1 LIPHPFMVSPG
12 AVCFLLLLL
21 GFSAPAAGG
30 ALPGALDGEPLPSLA
45 PMLER
50 VNPAVV
56 NISTRSRIRHE
67 DHPLLRDPVFRWF
80 FDLPENADQ
89 EESSLGSGVVVDAA
103 EGLVLTNHHVVRL
116 AHQITVTLQDGRRA
130 KATMLGS
137 DPETD
142 VALLSIPGLGL
153 QALEMGDSDRLRV
166 GDFVI
171 AVGSP
176 FGLSHT
182 VTAGI
187 VSALGRTGLGIEG
200 YEYFI
205 QTDASI
211 NPGNS
216 GGPLVDLRGRL
227 VGINTAIL
235 APDGGNVGISF
246 AIPVNM
252 VKAVMAQLLEYGEV
266 RRGRVGVEVRE
277 HTGESAGAVPGKGAV
292 VVRVEPGSPA
302 ERAGLRADDRIVALN
317 GQALASA
324 AQLRNRVGLMPI
336 GSELRMDLLRGEQP
350 LQVRLVIGDP
360 LAGMMHGE
368 HIHGYLQGALLGEV
382 PDPDQPARGVVVR
395 VGRVE
400 PDSNAWRL
408 GLRRGDLIRGLNRRE
423 VTDVA
428 TLAALL
434 QAADRGMIL
443 HIDRNGRLLRLLVQ

>member
-1 LIPHPFMVSPG
+1 
-12 AVCFLLLLL
+12 
-21 GFSAPAAGG
+21 
-30 ALPGALDGEPLPSLA
+30 
-45 PMLER
+45 
-50 VNPAVV
+50 
-56 NISTRSRIRHE
+56 
-67 DHPLLRDPVFRWF
+67 
-80 FDLPENADQ
+80 
-89 EESSLGSGVVVDAA
+89 
-103 EGLVLTNHHVVRL
+103 
-116 AHQITVTLQDGRRA
+116 
-130 KATMLGS
+130 
-137 DPETD
+137 
-142 VALLSIPGLGL
+142 
-153 QALEMGDSDRLRV
+153 
-166 GDFVI
+166 
-171 AVGSP
+171 
-176 FGLSHT
+176 